1 MKELSE
7 KIKGMHCTSCA
18 LNIEDRISSLPGVKE
33 CSVNYVS
40 QEIKVK
46 YDNERIIMEDIEKE
60 VEALGYSFLKVKE
73 DNKGLKLK
81 IFILLPFSGALFFTM
96 LFDLINP
103 LLFEI
108 PFEFMHLPYLNEVL
122 FLVSTIAM
130 FWIGTPFLKGLY
142 RFIRGKGADMDTLV
156 GLGTLS
162 AYLYSTTLLVLKFL
176 NIQTTLPQ
184 TYYFEAVII
193 IIGFVILGKY
203 MEEKS
208 KSKTGQAL
216 EGLAKLQA
224 NTATIEKN
232 GKEYTI
238 NIDTIKEGDLMIVKA
253 GDKIPTD
260 GIIVEGNGLIDQSML
275 TGESLPV
282 KKTVNQNI
290 FGGTINKQGFMKI
303 KATKVGKDTILAN
316 IIKLVQDAQS
326 SKAPIQKLVDK
337 ISRVFVPIVLSLAIL
352 SLITWILTN
361 NPAIAIS
368 SFVASLVIA
377 CPCALGLA
385 TPTAIIAGVGK
396 GAKNGILI
404 KNAETLE
411 ELHKVNTIVFDK
423 TGTLTHGKPQ
433 VKKID
438 TEEDEQIIM
447 TLASSLESKS
457 NHPLGFAVIEEAKRR
472 NIKNLEVKKFKN
484 IDGKGITGTIEETAY
499 YLGSPQFIKEL
510 GINIENV
517 QKEENTQIV
526 LATQK
531 EILAT
536 IYIEDQIKKE
546 AKKVVSRLHEMN
558 IKTVLLTGDNELIA
572 KRVAKELNID
582 LLFAE
587 VLPNEKGK
595 IIEDLKNKKGTIA
608 MIGDGINDAPA
619 LALADVGIAM
629 ATGTEIAMQTSGITI
644 LGGDLKKIPMAISLS
659 RVTFKTIK
667 QNLFWAFIYNIIGI
681 PIAMGVLYPIWGIL
695 LNPALAGIA
704 MSLSSLSVVLNS
716 LRLNLINI
724 ENE

>member
-108 PFEFMHLPYLNEVL
+108 PFVFMHLPYLNEVL

-433 VKKID
+433 IKIID